1 MATPDAKTPVR
12 ARLGDRLLGFFG
24 VRLVIF
30 VLAARAFLPGVIN
43 DPPWNLAQYHDDHYY
58 VMHDEVARRSY
69 VDYGQIPAWNP
80 WHCGGMIGLEY
91 ATSSEVAPEFVLRL
105 LYGTTPGRKLTV
117 LFFVL
122 IGMEGVFRYA
132 RKNGASAIG
141 GVTAGIAFACMH
153 HFVTLLGWGW
163 VIMFNYNLIPWL
175 ALGFEVGLRKRW
187 GMVAGGAVMAW
198 IIFGGGSYMA
208 PYGTLVL
215 LCLFINE
222 TIRAALKLD
231 GEDSVKW
238 WRPAATLAV
247 MAVVAVGL
255 SAIKTIPA
263 IDFIIGH
270 PRGVE
275 QKDLTNPISA
285 LGMLVVPS
293 QHGAW
298 IGGAGDFYIG
308 WGIFVLALIAL
319 LSRDSKVAKFWGVAA
334 FFFVI
339 GCGEFIENSP
349 YIHLH
354 KLPIF
359 SQLRFP
365 VRMLTLTSLFLA
377 LAGSI
382 GLTRI
387 EDAARHLV
395 DQLVEAIGRL
405 TKEKKE
411 KAEDGSDRPDRSMAI
426 LAGVAA
432 TFVAGWIGF
441 QTTQDVLTHNRIAPG
456 SIYNF
461 QPPLER
467 DQPFRQSRGNRWDA
481 HVWTFT
487 NLGTIHCFEENKVF
501 ESPYLRGDLP
511 QEEFGAPDTD
521 TKVERLSWSP
531 HKIVLKVTS
540 SKPGRFIVNMNHHDA
555 WKTDVGEIASD
566 GGLITVR
573 VPAGEH
579 KVTLEYRDWRVRVGG
594 LITFATLL
602 AIAIR
607 GFKRLRARANAARR
621 WWRILPS
628 GNGDKGESDKA
639 EPAK

>member
-1 MATPDAKTPVR
+1 MAADANDKPVR

-24 VRLVIF
+24 FRLVIF
-30 VLAARAFLPGVIN
+30 VLAAQAFLPGVLN

-58 VMHDEVARRSY
+58 MMHDEVARLTY
-69 VDYGQIPAWNP
+69 AEYGQIPAWNP

-91 ATSSEVAPEFVLRL
+91 ATSSEVSPEFIFRI
-105 LYGTTPGRKLTV
+105 LYGTAPGRKLTV

-122 IGMEGVFRYA
+122 LGMEGVFRYA

-175 ALGFEVGLRKRW
+175 ALGFETGLRKRW
-187 GMVAGGAVMAW
+187 GIVGGGAVMAW

-215 LCLFINE
+215 LALFVNE

-231 GEDSVKW
+231 GAESVKW
-238 WRPAATLAV
+238 WRPAVTLAG
-247 MAVVAVGL
+247 MAVVAIGL
-255 SAIKTIPA
+255 SAIKLIPA
-263 IDFIIGH
+263 VDFVMGH
-270 PRGVE
+270 PRPVD
-275 QKDLTNPISA
+275 QKDLTNPLSA
-285 LGMLVVPS
+285 LGMLVVPT
-293 QHGAW
+293 QHAGW
-298 IGGAGDFYIG
+298 IAGAGDFYVG
-308 WGIFVLALIAL
+308 SEIFILALVAL
-319 LSRDSKVAKFWGVAA
+319 FVRDSKVAKFWGVAA
-334 FFFVI
+334 FFFLL
-339 GCGEFIENSP
+339 GCGEFIENAP
-349 YIHLH
+349 YNYLH

-377 LAGSI
+377 LAGSL
-382 GLTRI
+382 GLTRL
-387 EDAARHLV
+387 EDAIRHLV
-395 DQLVEAIGRL
+395 DKVGDKLGGGRPKRNLAIVG
-405 TKEKKE
+405 
-411 KAEDGSDRPDRSMAI
+411 GV
-426 LAGVAA
+426 AGVV
-432 TFVAGWIGF
+432 FAGWLGVHAAK
-441 QTTQDVLTHNRIAPG
+441 DVLEHNRIAPG
-456 SIYNF
+456 TIYNF
-461 QPPLER
+461 QPPLVK

-511 QEEFGAPDTD
+511 AEEFGAPDTD

-540 SKPGRFIVNMNHHDA
+540 SKPGRFIINQNHHDA

-579 KVTLEYRDWRVRVGG
+579 KVTVEYRDWRVRLGG

-607 GFKRLRARANAARR
+607 GWKRLRARGLAARR
-621 WWRILPS
+621 WWRMLPS
-628 GNGDKGESDKA
+628 GDDK
-639 EPAK
+639 